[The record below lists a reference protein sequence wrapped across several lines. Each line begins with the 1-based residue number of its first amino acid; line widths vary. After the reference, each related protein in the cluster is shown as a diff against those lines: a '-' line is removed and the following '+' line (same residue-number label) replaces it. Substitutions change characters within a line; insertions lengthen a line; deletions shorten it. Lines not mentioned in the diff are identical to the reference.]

1 MVIKFRVPRAIKC
14 SSVEAANID
23 SQISLFLEKGIIV
36 ESSQEH
42 EQFISTIF
50 LREKKNGSF
59 RMILNL
65 KELNTWINYNHFK
78 MDSIHTCIQLM
89 KPHYFMGSVDLQ
101 NAYYSIPVHPA
112 HQKYL
117 KFAWQGKLYQFTC
130 LAQGLA
136 SAPRLFTKI
145 MKPVFATL
153 RGKGHLSSSYLDDS
167 FLVGSSYDEC
177 KANIRDTLDL
187 LRALGFYPN
196 EDKSVIKPTHKYNI

>member
-23 SQISLFLEKGIIV
+23 SQISLFLEKGIII

-89 KPHYFMGSVDLQ
+89 KPHCFMGSDDLCIRLIK
-101 NAYYSIPVHPA
+101 NILNLLGKENYTSSPVWLKGLLVHPDCL
-112 HQKYL
+112 L
-117 KFAWQGKLYQFTC
+117 K
-130 LAQGLA
+130 
-136 SAPRLFTKI
+136 S
-145 MKPVFATL
+145 
-153 RGKGHLSSSYLDDS
+153 
-167 FLVGSSYDEC
+167 
-177 KANIRDTLDL
+177 
-187 LRALGFYPN
+187 
-196 EDKSVIKPTHKYNI
+196 